1 MKWLITGLGGTLAP
15 VLAREAASQDVEV
28 IGWKRDE
35 VPPEDIVASEAW
47 LQAVRPDAIAHL
59 GMGGPEWAGRLA
71 GYASRHDLPF
81 VFTSTAM
88 VFHHV
93 PDGPHA
99 PQDARTAQDGY
110 GCYKIACEDAVR
122 EAHAGA
128 SIVRIGWQIDPTQP
142 GNNMLMALDQWQAS
156 QGRVGASR
164 RWKPACS
171 FMADTAQALAD
182 LLRQPVAGIVHLDSN
197 AEEAH
202 SFLDI
207 VLALQAT
214 FDRPHWRVQPLDD
227 YVHDQRLV
235 GAGPRFAQ
243 LAKHLPHLTTPAH
256 PPACAG

>member
-15 VLAREAASQDVEV
+15 VLAREAASQGVEV

-35 VPPEDIVASEAW
+35 VPPDDIAASQAW

-59 GMGGPEWAGRLA
+59 GMGSPEWASRLA
-71 GYASRHDLPF
+71 AYAALHDLPF

-88 VFHHV
+88 VFHHE

-99 PQDARTAQDGY
+99 PHHTRTAQDGY
-110 GCYKIACEDAVR
+110 GRYKIACEDAVR
-122 EAHAGA
+122 SAHAGA
-128 SIVRIGWQIDPTQP
+128 TIARIGWQIDPTQP

-156 QGRVGASR
+156 QGRVAASL

-171 FMADTAQALAD
+171 FMVDTAQALAG
-182 LLRQPVAGIVHLDSN
+182 LLRRPVGGVVHLDSN
-197 AEEAH
+197 ADEGH

-207 VLALQAT
+207 VLALRAC
-214 FDRPHWRVQPLDD
+214 FGRSHWLVQPQDD

-235 GAGPRFAQ
+235 GGEAQ
-243 LAKHLPHLTTPAH
+243 LAALSRRLVLLSNAH
-256 PPACAG
+256 AS

>member
-1 MKWLITGLGGTLAP
+1 MKWMITGLGGTLAP
-15 VLAREAASQDVEV
+15 VLAREAASLGVEV

-35 VPPEDIVASEAW
+35 VPPEDIAASQAW

-71 GYASRHDLPF
+71 AYAARHDLPF

-110 GCYKIACEDAVR
+110 GQYKIACEDAVR
-122 EAHAGA
+122 SAHGGA
-128 SIVRIGWQIDPTQP
+128 TIARIGWQIDPTQP

-156 QGRVGASR
+156 QGHVGASR

-171 FMADTAQALAD
+171 FMADTAQSLAG
-182 LLRQPVAGIVHLDSN
+182 LLRRPVAGIVHLDSN
-197 AEEAH
+197 ADEGH
-202 SFLDI
+202 SFLEI
-207 VLALQAT
+207 VLALRAS
-214 FDRPHWRVQPLDD
+214 FGRAHWLVQPQVD
-227 YVHDQRLV
+227 YVHDQRVLGGEARLAALSRRLV
-235 GAGPRFAQ
+235 
-243 LAKHLPHLTTPAH
+243 LPSRVHAS
-256 PPACAG
+256 

>member
-1 MKWLITGLGGTLAP
+1 
-15 VLAREAASQDVEV
+15 
-28 IGWKRDE
+28 
-35 VPPEDIVASEAW
+35 
-47 LQAVRPDAIAHL
+47 VR
-59 GMGGPEWAGRLA
+59 
-71 GYASRHDLPF
+71 S
-81 VFTSTAM
+81 
-88 VFHHV
+88 
-93 PDGPHA
+93 
-99 PQDARTAQDGY
+99 
-110 GCYKIACEDAVR
+110 
-122 EAHAGA
+122 AHAGA
-128 SIVRIGWQIDPTQP
+128 TIARIGWQIDPTQP

-156 QGRVGASR
+156 QGHVGASR

-243 LAKHLPHLTTPAH
+243 LARRLPHLTTPAH